1 MSVFGSWDHAE
12 RLAIGELS
20 RKGWSRLAAL
30 VGGHVASFG
39 DVCYQTDTRLAEKL
53 RRPDGRAYH
62 PESIARVR
70 RQLRDARIISSE
82 RVFVGAKLPNAKW
95 RSSRGTTLKTFN
107 WRAIEQKNPFSRR
120 QQRQRRQE
128 QAAATRA
135 TGDAVP
141 PRPRF
146 VAAAAVAPEKSYSAR
161 PSELDPEL
169 AKLARAAQDAQER
182 NEQRRAQQLARNA
195 GGGSSI
201 LRPPERPPPE

>member
-12 RLAIGELS
+12 RLAIGELT
-20 RKGWSRLAAL
+20 RKGWSRLASL

-62 PESIARVR
+62 PESIARCR
-70 RQLRDARIISSE
+70 RWLRDAGVISSE

-95 RSSRGTTLKTFN
+95 RSARGTTLKTFN

-120 QQRQRRQE
+120 EQRQRRQV

-135 TGDAVP
+135 TGEAVP
-141 PRPRF
+141 PPR
-146 VAAAAVAPEKSYSAR
+146 ARHMAPIPDHEYAGRKT
-161 PSELDPEL
+161 ELDPEL
-169 AKLARAAQDAQER
+169 QRLAQAAQAAQER
-182 NEQRRAQQLARNA
+182 NDQRRAMQTARNA
-195 GGGSSI
+195 GGGSSV
-201 LRPPERPPPE
+201 LRAPERPPPD

>member
-1 MSVFGSWDHAE
+1 VSVFGSWDHAE
-12 RLAIGELS
+12 RLAIGELA
-20 RKGWSRLAAL
+20 RKGWSRLASL

-62 PESIARVR
+62 PESIARCR
-70 RQLRDARIISSE
+70 RWLRDAGVITSE

-107 WRAIEQKNPFSRR
+107 WRAVDQKNPFSRR
-120 QQRQRRQE
+120 QQRQKRQE

-141 PRPRF
+141 PRPRHI
-146 VAAAAVAPEKSYSAR
+146 APVVDHTYAGRKT
-161 PSELDPEL
+161 ELDPEL
-169 AKLARAAQDAQER
+169 QAIAQRVQQQQER
-182 NEQRRAQQLARNA
+182 NDARRALQSARNA

-201 LRPPERPPPE
+201 LQAPERPPPD

>member
-12 RLAIGELS
+12 RLAIGELT
-20 RKGWSRLAAL
+20 RRGYSRLTAL

-62 PESIARVR
+62 PESIARCR
-70 RQLRDARIISSE
+70 RSLRDAGVITSE

-107 WRAIEQKNPFSRR
+107 WRAVEQKNPFSRR
-120 QQRQRRQE
+120 QQRQKRQE

-141 PRPRF
+141 PRPRHI
-146 VAAAAVAPEKSYSAR
+146 APVVDHTYSGR
-161 PSELDPEL
+161 KTELDPEL
-169 AKLARAAQDAQER
+169 QRIAQAAQAAHER
-182 NEQRRAQQLARNA
+182 NEQRRTLQSARNA

-201 LRPPERPPPE
+201 LRAPERPPPD

>member
-12 RLAIGELS
+12 RLAIGELV
-20 RKGWSRLAAL
+20 RKGWSRLASL

-62 PESIARVR
+62 PESIARCR
-70 RQLRDARIISSE
+70 RWLRDAGVITSE

-107 WRAIEQKNPFSRR
+107 WRAVEQKNPFSRR
-120 QQRQRRQE
+120 QQRQKRQE

-141 PRPRF
+141 PPRPRHIA
-146 VAAAAVAPEKSYSAR
+146 AAAAVDHTYSGR
-161 PSELDPEL
+161 KTELDPEL
-169 AKLARAAQDAQER
+169 QRIAAQALANHER
-182 NEQRRAQQLARNA
+182 NEQRRAVQSARNA

-201 LRPPERPPPE
+201 LRAPEKPPPE

>member
-12 RLAIGELS
+12 RLAIGELA
-20 RKGWSRLAAL
+20 RKGWSRLASL

-39 DVCYQTDTRLAEKL
+39 DVCYQTDARLAEKL

-62 PESIARVR
+62 VESIARCR
-70 RQLRDARIISSE
+70 RQLRDAGVITSE
-82 RVFVGAKLPNAKW
+82 RVHVGAKLPNAKY
-95 RSSRGTTLKTFN
+95 RSSRGTTVKTFL

-120 QQRQRRQE
+120 EQRQRRQQ

-135 TGDAVP
+135 VGDAVP
-141 PRPRF
+141 PKTRHI
-146 VAAAAVAPEKSYSAR
+146 VYTEQHAYTGKKT
-161 PSELDPEL
+161 ELDPEL
-169 AKLARAAQDAQER
+169 QRLAQAAQQAQER
-182 NEQRRAQQLARNA
+182 NEQRRAMRSAHSA

>member
-1 MSVFGSWDHAE
+1 VSVFGSWDHAE
-12 RLAIGELS
+12 RLAIGELM
-20 RKGWSRLAAL
+20 RKGWSRLASL

-39 DVCYQTDTRLAEKL
+39 DVCYQTDARLAEKL

-62 PESIARVR
+62 VESIARCR
-70 RQLRDARIISSE
+70 RWLRDAGVISSE

-95 RSSRGTTLKTFN
+95 RSARGTTLKTFN

-135 TGDAVP
+135 TGDAMP
-141 PRPRF
+141 ARPRHI
-146 VAAAAVAPEKSYSAR
+146 AAVVDHTYSGR
-161 PSELDPEL
+161 KTELDPEL
-169 AKLARAAQDAQER
+169 QRLAAAAQAAQER
-182 NEQRRAQQLARNA
+182 NEQRRALQHAQSA

-201 LRPPERPPPE
+201 LRKPPERPPPE

>member
-1 MSVFGSWDHAE
+1 MTAFGSWDHAE
-12 RLAIGELS
+12 RLAIGELM
-20 RKGWSRLAAL
+20 RKGWSRLASL

-70 RQLRDARIISSE
+70 RLLRDARVITSE

-141 PRPRF
+141 AKPRHI
-146 VAAAAVAPEKSYSAR
+146 APPVDHVYAGKSG
-161 PSELDPEL
+161 ELDPEIMRL
-169 AKLARAAQDAQER
+169 AQAAQAAQER
-182 NEQRRAQQLARNA
+182 NDQRRALQAARNA

-201 LRPPERPPPE
+201 LRAPERPPPE